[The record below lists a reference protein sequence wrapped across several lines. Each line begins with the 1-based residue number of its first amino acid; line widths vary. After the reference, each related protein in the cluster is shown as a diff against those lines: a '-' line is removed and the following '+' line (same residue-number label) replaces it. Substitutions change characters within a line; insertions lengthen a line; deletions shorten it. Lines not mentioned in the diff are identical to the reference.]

1 MAEVKDPSRESSETS
16 SSPVPVAGTE
26 EPKDVSI
33 LNTTDEDEK
42 KATPAPGPPDLEY
55 PGVITGSVLTIALL
69 LAMFLVALD
78 MVRTMFFR
86 YLCEEVANQVSPRA
100 SSPLLSPLSR
110 LTSIAK
116 IRWMVRICLLP
127 LLGQLS
133 GLLGKSIQVLP
144 HQDCLS
150 NRHRRV

>member
-86 YLCEEVANQVSPRA
+86 YL
-100 SSPLLSPLSR
+100 
-110 LTSIAK
+110 
-116 IRWMVRICLLP
+116 
-127 LLGQLS
+127 
-133 GLLGKSIQVLP
+133 
-144 HQDCLS
+144 
-150 NRHRRV
+150 